1 MCLTKNRNK
10 CYYKIPR
17 YSDPAT
23 GEIKRFP
30 FKQLVLV
37 KWVFTGADGKQ
48 WLTASWMW
56 EGPRKDIGIETK
68 SLLYRF
74 VSINNQRV

>member
-17 YSDPAT
+17 YRDPAT

-30 FKQLVLV
+30 FKQLVLM
-37 KWVFTGADGKQ
+37 KCVFTGVNGKE
-48 WLTASWMW
+48 LTASWMW